1 MHSESLIQVKAG
13 CLSVGN
19 RTLHFPDLSLE
30 KGSLIALVGRNGAGK
45 SVWLRHLMGW
55 SVPLTGHIHSQLWSQ
70 GNQIAWVN
78 NSRESFADL
87 WVIDVLL
94 LGGEKGSSSHVMDV
108 LGKFNLVALKEQSI
122 QTLSDGEWMRVR
134 MARLFYH
141 LPPLILMDEPTAHL
155 DFEYRNWWEEWTQ
168 ELISNGCSIV
178 CATHDL
184 QWAAKAAHQVW
195 MLEAGKIQLI
205 AQGGFHPQLLIKK
218 DK

>member
-1 MHSESLIQVKAG
+1 MHSESLITVKAG
-13 CLSVGN
+13 SLSLGK
-19 RTLHFPDLSLE
+19 RTLHFPDLTVE
-30 KGSLIALVGRNGAGK
+30 KGSLIALVGRNGSGK

-55 SVPLTGHIHSQLWSQ
+55 SVPLTGNVHSHLWSQ

-87 WVIDVLL
+87 WVINVVL
-94 LGGEKGSSSHVMDV
+94 LGGAKANSSNLMDV
-108 LGKFNLVALKEQSI
+108 LTKFNLVALKEQSI

-141 LPPLILMDEPTAHL
+141 QPPLILMDEPTAHL
-155 DFEYRNWWEEWTQ
+155 DFEYRYWWEEWTQ

-184 QWAAKAAHQVW
+184 QWASKAAHQVW
-195 MLEAGKIQLI
+195 MLEQGRIQLMER
-205 AQGGFHPQLLIKK
+205 GVFHPEILIKK

>member
-1 MHSESLIQVKAG
+1 MHSESLITVKAG
-13 CLSVGN
+13 SLSLGK
-19 RTLHFPDLSLE
+19 RTLDFPDLTVE
-30 KGSLIALVGRNGAGK
+30 KGSLIALVGRNGSGK

-55 SVPLTGHIHSQLWSQ
+55 SVPLTGNVHSLLWSQ

-94 LGGEKGSSSHVMDV
+94 LGGAKANSSNLMDV
-108 LGKFNLVALKEQSI
+108 LTKFNLVALKEQSI

-141 LPPLILMDEPTAHL
+141 QPPLILMDEPTAHL
-155 DFEYRNWWEEWTQ
+155 DFEYRLWWEEWTQ

-184 QWAAKAAHQVW
+184 QWASKAAHQVW
-195 MLEAGKIQLI
+195 MLEQGRIQLMER
-205 AQGGFHPQLLIKK
+205 GVFHPEILIKK

>member
-1 MHSESLIQVKAG
+1 MHSRSLITVEAG
-13 CLSVGN
+13 YLVMGN
-19 RTLHFPDLSLE
+19 KVLHFPDLSIDQ
-30 KGSLIALVGRNGAGK
+30 GRLIALVGKNGTGK

-55 SVPLTGHIHSQLWSQ
+55 VKPVSGSVHSDLWRL
-70 GNQIAWVN
+70 GNLIAWVN

-94 LGGEKGSSSHVMDV
+94 LGSEKKDSLLLEEV
-108 LGKFNLVALKEQSI
+108 LQKFNLEVLKNQSI

-155 DFEYRNWWEEWTQ
+155 DFEYADWWKNWAQ
-168 ELISNGCSIV
+168 ELISKGCSIV

-184 QWAAKAAHQVW
+184 AWASQSADQVW
-195 MLEAGKIQLI
+195 MLEQGRIQLMER
-205 AQGGFHPQLLIKK
+205 GVFHPEILIKK